1 MALIPNKD
9 FSCTSSG
16 CKPLN
21 EAAKKL
27 YARLQT
33 ELNRFAAK
41 KGFVP
46 LVPDGIVGPKTAE
59 AAIAVMPESFMSVGS
74 LPFMTDTL
82 EQVRIKQAIAAVA
95 VDPDKFYALAL
106 QKGVGLP
113 AQAVPTKPAPQAP
126 MPPSM
131 QPPSPAPPVPP
142 SEGIPTWYW
151 LAGGAGV
158 LAIGAGTYF
167 LLRG

>member
-27 YARLQT
+27 YVRLQT

-113 AQAVPTKPAPQAP
+113 PAQTAPPKPVAPIPT
-126 MPPSM
+126 PPSM
-131 QPPSPAPPVPP
+131 QPPQAPLSDSV
-142 SEGIPTWYW
+142 PTWYW